1 MKKQPQITEQTK
13 KNIVEA
19 FWTIYKEKDISQIT
33 VTETI
38 KKAGYNRATFY
49 NYFYNVQSILDY
61 IEDKILESFKKLAVK
76 QPLFVDFNQTLLNDL
91 LKIYE
96 IYGEYFTVLLSENGD
111 PLFSV
116 KIKNMI
122 KPIYYAKLN
131 EKYPNDFKTDIILEY
146 TTSAL
151 ISAFLLWSKNK
162 DSMKSDYFF
171 EFIDYLMNNGTKK
184 TFENYF

>member
-1 MKKQPQITEQTK
+1 MKKKPQITEQTK

-19 FWTIYKEKDISQIT
+19 FWSIYKEKDISQIT

-38 KKAGYNRATFY
+38 NKAGYNRATFY

-61 IEDKILESFKKLAVK
+61 IEDEIIESFKEIALK
-76 QPLFVDFNQTLLNDL
+76 QPLFSGLNQPLLNDL
-91 LKIYE
+91 LKLYE
-96 IYGEYFTVLLSENGD
+96 IYGEYFTVLLSEHGD
-111 PLFSV
+111 PQFPV

-131 EKYPNDFKTDIILEY
+131 EKYPNDFKTEIILEY

-162 DSMKSDYFF
+162 NSMNSNDFF
-171 EFIDYLMNNGTKK
+171 EFIDYLMNHGTKK
-184 TFENYF
+184 TFDKYF